1 MKQKRGIFISYRRST
16 GSTFARMIYDRL
28 RFEMK
33 YQCFLDVK
41 ELDAGNFRKQI
52 REKMDDCDIFL
63 LVLSKDAL
71 DRCSEPNDNVL
82 QEILAAKE
90 KQLSII
96 PVTAVDFEWPRNA

>member
-16 GSTFARMIYDRL
+16 GSTLARMIYDRL

-52 REKMDDCDIFL
+52 REKMDNCDIEELKTL
-63 LVLSKDAL
+63 L
-71 DRCSEPNDNVL
+71 NDHFMVP
-82 QEILAAKE
+82 QPDEE
-90 KQLSII
+90 
-96 PVTAVDFEWPRNA
+96 